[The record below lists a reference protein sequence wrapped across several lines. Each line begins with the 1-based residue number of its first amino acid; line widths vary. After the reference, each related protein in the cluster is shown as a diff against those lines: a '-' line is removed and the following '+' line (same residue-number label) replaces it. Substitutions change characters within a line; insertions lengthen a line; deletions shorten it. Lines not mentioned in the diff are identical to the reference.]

1 MRMILIQCNL
11 CEFRYAAQTVTDL
24 TPVNCPR
31 CIKGS
36 TLLSPGMP
44 TVYVDV
50 PEEENDRDIADEI
63 DTWLRRAKPGEKEV
77 E

>member
-11 CEFRYAAQTVTDL
+11 CGFQYAAQTVTEL

-31 CIKGS
+31 CVRGS
-36 TLLSPGMP
+36 MLLSPGMP

-50 PEEENDRDIADEI
+50 DDEEDENSGIADEI
-63 DTWLRRAKPGEKEV
+63 DFWLRKGV